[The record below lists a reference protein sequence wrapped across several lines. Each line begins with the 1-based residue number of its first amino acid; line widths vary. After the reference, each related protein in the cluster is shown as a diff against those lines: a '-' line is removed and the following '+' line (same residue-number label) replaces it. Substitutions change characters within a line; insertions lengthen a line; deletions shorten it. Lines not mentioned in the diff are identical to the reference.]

1 MLANHKVRTWGP
13 EVEAEGF
20 NNDALIVIWQ
30 RDYRKAD
37 VYSRQLL
44 QNSCLATHSNRTWVS
59 VAEVVREK
67 GKWIWMG
74 QRWLKGGVNGGG
86 GWWYLM
92 GMMWI

>member
-44 QNSCLATHSNRTWVS
+44 QNSCLATHSNQTWVS
-59 VAEVVREK
+59 VAEVVREREISD
-67 GKWIWMG
+67 GKMALNG
-74 QRWLKGGVNGGG
+74 SKVVQR
-86 GWWYLM
+86 
-92 GMMWI
+92 